1 MNNMN
6 KKFRHVILASV
17 LAFATIFT
25 MASSASAQ
33 CGTCPSGSSGANVNS
48 GANANL
54 VFISRFND
62 LVLNFDQSF
71 ELVERNFGTARAI
84 TLSGAV
90 VGINVSQLQLQA
102 SNFGLPMNRFLMAE
116 IIARSAG
123 VTTTRVI
130 TSLGNR
136 TFGDVALMFGVP
148 LRVASARIGAFVSVF
163 NSELAL
169 HSGIVQPISDDELI
183 AILSRLF
190 QNLDNRFNV
199 FVVRLGNPTFDAL
212 LLARL
217 ALETNLDISTVRD
230 LRLRFSNLT
239 IGNFTGALLLAS
251 AVSAATLEEMGFILE
266 NFDVTTFYGAARALS
281 ANGVP
286 VQVMV
291 SRVDT
296 FQRIV
301 RIDTTLSTT
310 P

>member
-6 KKFRHVILASV
+6 KKFRHVILASF

-33 CGTCPSGSSGANVNS
+33 SGADS
-48 GANANL
+48 SADL
-54 VFISRFND
+54 VFVNRFNV
-62 LVLNFDQSF
+62 LVRNFDQTF

-84 TLSGAV
+84 TLSGAI

-102 SNFGLPMNRFLMAE
+102 STFGLPINRFLMTDL
-116 IIARSAG
+116 IARSAG

-136 TFGDVALMFGVP
+136 TFGEVALMFGVP
-148 LRVASARIGAFVSVF
+148 LKVASARIGAFVSVF

-169 HSGIVQPISDDELI
+169 QAGIVQPISDDELI

-199 FVVRLGNPTFDAL
+199 FVVRLGDSTFDAL

-217 ALETNLDISTVRD
+217 ALETNLEISTVRD
-230 LRLRFSNLT
+230 LRFRFSNLT

-281 ANGVP
+281 TNGVP